1 MKACFGA
8 LETRIPAESSRFA
21 LQMRAF
27 GPASHLGAG
36 GTSRLLL
43 LMILTFAARSA
54 NFARTNTIEPSSII
68 LKRGLEIRLAAGIVY
83 ENPRSRGYL
92 HLWIPKE

>member
-54 NFARTNTIEPSSII
+54 NFCTDQYNRAVLYN
-68 LKRGLEIRLAAGIVY
+68 LEERA
-83 ENPRSRGYL
+83 
-92 HLWIPKE
+92 